1 MLAVTLDKE
10 QRGPTTDWLTQAIN
24 GGSIMLPMPCCGR
37 QGLAVNMLAGSTNG
51 QCRCCCCCYCRCC
64 CCWCCCWCVCCLQGL
79 AARAL
84 AGRLQA
90 GLEAYNRHA
99 TEEMDSLLEGQRN
112 LMARERQL
120 QGLVRR
126 RVDRGGGGLG
136 GNWFKGVAGG
146 FEGWEGS
153 SWLRKAS
160 SVMLVGT
167 GDTAAGAGE
176 GGGAGGRAC
185 SKGMSRW
192 SCMVGEVMLVRQ
204 GLHLDVDW
212 HGVDSCRG

>member
-1 MLAVTLDKE
+1 
-10 QRGPTTDWLTQAIN
+10 
-24 GGSIMLPMPCCGR
+24 
-37 QGLAVNMLAGSTNG
+37 
-51 QCRCCCCCYCRCC
+51 
-64 CCWCCCWCVCCLQGL
+64 VCCLQGL

-126 RVDRGGGGLG
+126 RVDRGGGLG

-146 FEGWEGS
+146 PAWWERSCWSG
-153 SWLRKAS
+153 KACTL
-160 SVMLVGT
+160 MLIGT
-167 GDTAAGAGE
+167 G
-176 GGGAGGRAC
+176 
-185 SKGMSRW
+185 
-192 SCMVGEVMLVRQ
+192 
-204 GLHLDVDW
+204 
-212 HGVDSCRG
+212 